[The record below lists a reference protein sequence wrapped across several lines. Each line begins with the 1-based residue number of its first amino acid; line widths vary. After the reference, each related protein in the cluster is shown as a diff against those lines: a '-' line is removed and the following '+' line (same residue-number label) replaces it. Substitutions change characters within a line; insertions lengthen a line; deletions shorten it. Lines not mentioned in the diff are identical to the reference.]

1 MIQDVD
7 VFINKLQKVDG
18 FGDAGDYLTN
28 IVKSKKVEADAP
40 AAPAPAPAPS
50 PAPTTAT
57 TTSTNG
63 TDESKAADVEPEK
76 KTSSEEPPQ
85 E

>member
-18 FGDAGDYLTN
+18 FGDAGEYLTN
-28 IVKSKKVEADAP
+28 IVKSKKVEADSP
-40 AAPAPAPAPS
+40 PAPAPATT
-50 PAPTTAT
+50 AATTTTTTAT
-57 TTSTNG
+57 TNG
-63 TDESKAADVEPEK
+63 TDEAKTTDVEQEK
-76 KTSSEEPPQ
+76 KTSSEGASQ